1 MPSERRLRLMLPKE
15 GARSNPLFFLIP
27 EQKSREYA
35 GASLPLII
43 RLAEKCR
50 LKKHFFFR
58 RHFSGCPPYAAGTV
72 LFYPAKQSA
81 IRTNETVL
89 PLQTDKTAP
98 LFKHRF
104 LSGHETQSPIAAKS
118 SA

>member
-1 MPSERRLRLMLPKE
+1 MPSECRLRLMLPKE
-15 GARSNPLFFLIP
+15 SARSNPLFSLFP
-27 EQKSREYA
+27 NKKSREYA

-98 LFKHRF
+98 CSNTAF
-104 LSGHETQSPIAAKS
+104 LSGHKTQSPIAAKS